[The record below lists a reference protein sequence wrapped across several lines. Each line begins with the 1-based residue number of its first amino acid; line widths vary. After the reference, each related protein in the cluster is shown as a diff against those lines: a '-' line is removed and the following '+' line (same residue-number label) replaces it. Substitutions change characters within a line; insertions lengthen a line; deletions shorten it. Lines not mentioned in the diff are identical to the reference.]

1 LAHAELDG
9 QRYEYKDIFKFVA
22 ATVHAPEPVCQLPNA
37 DLVALR
43 TAQVIEPDPMDVP
56 ISLGHR
62 ALLTNHESPIALA
75 YPATHRNSLRY
86 TSAPFSLESSEPMI
100 RDQDMLDNLLATLDR
115 FVTED
120 LIPREREVVETG
132 AIPADV
138 AKAMR
143 EMGLFGLTLPEAYG
157 GMGLTMEE
165 EVAVAFSLGRTS
177 PAFRSLIG
185 SNNGIGSL
193 GIVTV
198 GTEEQKQ
205 TYLPKLASGDLIGS
219 FALTEPS
226 SGSDSAA
233 LKTRADRQ
241 GDYYVLNGSKRFIT
255 NAPHAGIFTVF
266 ARTDQSK
273 AGSAGISAFLVERNA
288 PGLSLGAIDKKMG
301 QAGSVTCDVMFENC
315 KVPASALLGKENE
328 GFKIAMR
335 TLDRGR
341 LHIAAISVG
350 AADRLIDESVRF
362 ASERKQFG
370 EPIANFQ
377 LIQAMLAD
385 SKTEAYAARCMIVDA
400 ARKRDTGIDI
410 TLEASASKLFATEMV
425 GRVADR
431 AVQIHGGSGYIQE
444 YAVERFYRDVRLFR
458 LYEGTSQ
465 IQQLVIAKRMLKDF
479 QK

>member
-1 LAHAELDG
+1 
-9 QRYEYKDIFKFVA
+9 
-22 ATVHAPEPVCQLPNA
+22 
-37 DLVALR
+37 
-43 TAQVIEPDPMDVP
+43 
-56 ISLGHR
+56 
-62 ALLTNHESPIALA
+62 
-75 YPATHRNSLRY
+75 
-86 TSAPFSLESSEPMI
+86 MI
-100 RDQDMLDNLLATLDR
+100 RDQEMLDSLVSTLDR
-115 FVTED
+115 FVTEK
-120 LIPREREVVETG
+120 LIPREREVAEAGV
-132 AIPADV
+132 IPDDIAQ
-138 AKAMR
+138 AMR
-143 EMGLFGLTLPEAYG
+143 DLGMFGLTTPEEFG

-165 EVAVAFSLGRTS
+165 EVAVAFILGRTS

-185 SNNGIGSL
+185 SNNGIGSM
-193 GIVTV
+193 GIVAA
-198 GTEEQKQ
+198 GTKEQKDK
-205 TYLPKLASGDLIGS
+205 YLPKLASGEMISS

-233 LKTRADRQ
+233 LKTRAEKQ
-241 GDYYVLNGSKRFIT
+241 GDHYILNGSKRFIT
-255 NAPHAGIFTVF
+255 NAPHAGLFTVY

-273 AGSAGISAFLVERNA
+273 PGASGISAFLVERNS

-301 QAGSVTCDVMFENC
+301 QSGSVTCDVIFDNC
-315 KVPASALLGKENE
+315 KIPASALLGKENQ
-328 GFKIAMR
+328 GFKIAMQ

-341 LHIAAISVG
+341 LHIAAVATG
-350 AADRLIDESVRF
+350 AADRLIEESLRF

-385 SKTEAYAARCMIVDA
+385 SKTDAYAARCMIVDA
-400 ARKRDTGIDI
+400 ARKRDAGKDV

-465 IQQLVIAKRMLKDF
+465 IQQLIIARRLLKDM
-479 QK
+479 QG